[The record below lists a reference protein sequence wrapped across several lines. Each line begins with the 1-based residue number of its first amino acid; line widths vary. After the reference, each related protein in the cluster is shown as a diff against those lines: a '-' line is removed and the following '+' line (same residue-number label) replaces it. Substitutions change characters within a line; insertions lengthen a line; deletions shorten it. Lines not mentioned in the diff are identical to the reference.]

1 MAKQR
6 KRRAPRAPFI
16 VTVAA
21 TSAVALA
28 ALPGCGSS
36 VVTGESG
43 ECPEV
48 MPSAGSSCAVEGQSC
63 SFGTDECGSP
73 IAMACQGGTW
83 AWESISSCN
92 PPPPPAECPV
102 SAPNNGDPCFDEGMS
117 CVYTIDDGCGPIDTP
132 ATCQGG
138 VWSLGISTCNPPPP
152 EYCYSLTTEAD
163 CNLYGDIC
171 RWLVPGCADPS
182 TPPLPLAQAGCFPSY
197 DCASSAECAAGTT
210 CEQRVYNPC
219 VNLPCDACG
228 AVAMLCVA
236 P

>member
-1 MAKQR
+1 MAKQK

-28 ALPGCGSS
+28 ALPGCGAS
-36 VVTGESG
+36 VSTSAGEPG

-63 SFGTDECGSP
+63 SYGS
-73 IAMACQGGTW
+73 GGCP
-83 AWESISSCN
+83 ADMSCEGGVWEWDTGLSCN
-92 PPPPPAECPV
+92 PPPPDECPV
-102 SAPNNGDPCFDEGMS
+102 SAPNNGDPCFNTGLS
-117 CVYTIDDGCGPIDTP
+117 CPYTIDDGCGPIDTT
-132 ATCQGG
+132 ASCQGG
-138 VWSLGISTCNPPPP
+138 VWSVGISTCNPPPP
-152 EYCYSLTTEAD
+152 DYCYSLTTEAD
-163 CNLYGDIC
+163 CDLNGDVC
-171 RWLVPGCADPS
+171 RWLTPGCADPA
-182 TPPLPLAQAGCFPSY
+182 TPPPPLAQAGCFPSY

-210 CEQRVYNPC
+210 CEQRVYDPC
-219 VNLPCDACG
+219 YNLACDACG